1 VPIVRGSS
9 CYITVK
15 KLPKER
21 PAKSRAH
28 AQCLPENGNAMSDI
42 TLACRDV
49 VAGYGDV
56 EVLHGVSIEVR
67 AGAIT
72 ALLGNNGA
80 GKTTLMRTIAGVLPA
95 RRGALVYAGRSIEK
109 LGAADRVA
117 AGIALVP
124 EGRLVFPELSVADNL
139 RLGAYTNRARKDR
152 LARTEKMYEMFPRL
166 RERRWQMAGALS
178 GGEQQMLAL
187 ARGLMSEPTLLLLDE
202 PSLGLAPQIAEQM
215 FQTIAKIKNGG
226 HSILI
231 VEQDIAGTLEIAD
244 YGYVMENGRIT
255 IEGEPALLRDNPQV
269 LASYLGGHVS

>member
-1 VPIVRGSS
+1 
-9 CYITVK
+9 
-15 KLPKER
+15 
-21 PAKSRAH
+21 
-28 AQCLPENGNAMSDI
+28 MSDV
-42 TLACRDV
+42 TFACRDV

-56 EVLHGVSIEVR
+56 EVLHGVSIEVY
-67 AGAIT
+67 AGTIT

-80 GKTTLMRTIAGVLPA
+80 GKTTLMRTIAGVLLA
-95 RRGALVYAGRSIEK
+95 RRGSLVYAGRSIET
-109 LGAADRVA
+109 LSAADRVA

-124 EGRLVFPELSVADNL
+124 EGRLVFPELSVANNL

-166 RERRWQMAGALS
+166 RERWQMAGAQS

-187 ARGLMSEPTLLLLDE
+187 SRGLMSDPTVLLLDE
-202 PSLGLAPQIAEQM
+202 PSLGRAPQIAEQM
-215 FQTIAKIKNGG
+215 FQTITKIRDGG

-255 IEGEPALLRDNPQV
+255 IEGEPALLRNNPQV
-269 LASYLGGHVS
+269 LASYVGGHAS

>member
-1 VPIVRGSS
+1 
-9 CYITVK
+9 
-15 KLPKER
+15 
-21 PAKSRAH
+21 
-28 AQCLPENGNAMSDI
+28 MSDV
-42 TLACRDV
+42 AFVCRDV

-67 AGAIT
+67 SGTIT

-95 RRGALVYAGRSIEK
+95 RRGSLVYLGRPIEK

-152 LARTEKMYEMFPRL
+152 PARTEKMYEMFPRL

-215 FQTIAKIKNGG
+215 FSTIAKIRDGG

-231 VEQDIAGTLEIAD
+231 VEQDIAGTLAIAD

-255 IEGEPALLRDNPQV
+255 IEGEPALLRNNPQV
-269 LASYLGGHVS
+269 LASYLGGHAG